1 MSKKKI
7 TFEEAMSELEDKVR
21 GLESGNM
28 TLEESLKA
36 FTEAMSLLN
45 VCNSK
50 LDDAKQQVRVLVE
63 KQDGTVSDAPFDLE
77 IL

>member
-7 TFEEAMSELEDKVR
+7 TFVEAMCELEDKVR

-36 FTEAMSLLN
+36 FIEAMSLLN

>member
-7 TFEEAMSELEDKVR
+7 TFEEAMCELEDKVR

-50 LDDAKQQVRVLVE
+50 LDDAKQQVKVLVE